1 MQEYAQLFIDF
12 MDENDIKYTEQKE
25 NVLKVVYS
33 GENMDSVPIFV
44 FFDNEGDP
52 VVQFKCWE
60 IMNFK
65 NNKEKALEIC
75 NSLNCEYRWIRFY
88 VDEDLDIVASI
99 DAYLDA
105 YTCGE
110 MCMDYIR
117 RIVSIV
123 DEAYPQ
129 IAKARWA

>member
-1 MQEYAQLFIDF
+1 MHVCFSTKKSIISIWYLNCYYIY
-12 MDENDIKYTEQKE
+12 IK
-25 NVLKVVYS
+25 
-33 GENMDSVPIFV
+33 I
-44 FFDNEGDP
+44 
-52 VVQFKCWE
+52 
-60 IMNFK
+60 INFK